1 MPDTEQIWMDYQAK
15 LSGFI
20 HSNVKDKFAADDIL
34 QDVFLKIHN
43 KIDTIKDDDRIQS
56 WIFRVAKNAI
66 VDHYRKARFTDELP
80 DNLTSVEHDESDEVR
95 KEVASWIV
103 PFIEKLP
110 EKYRQAVLMSEVQ
123 GLPQKEIAEEL
134 GISLSGAKSRIQR
147 GRAMVKDILLD
158 CCHLEFDRTGRII
171 DYSERVECCSNCSNE
186 N

>member
-1 MPDTEQIWMDYQAK
+1 MTDLRFRRQFGPDT
-15 LSGFI
+15 
-20 HSNVKDKFAADDIL
+20 VL
-34 QDVFLKIHN
+34 QPKTAEDLYKMLKHRIVSRGMTE
-43 KIDTIKDDDRIQS
+43 DEAYAEFQRALDRAV
-56 WIFRVAKNAI
+56 RNGVPE
-66 VDHYRKARFTDELP
+66 DELP